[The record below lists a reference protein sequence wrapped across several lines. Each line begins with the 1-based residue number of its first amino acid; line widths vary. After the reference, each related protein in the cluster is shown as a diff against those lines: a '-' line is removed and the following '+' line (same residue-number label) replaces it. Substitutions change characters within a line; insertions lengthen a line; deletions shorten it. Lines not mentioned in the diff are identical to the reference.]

1 VVESLLREKEVLTP
15 TASVYL
21 LVAASIGF
29 ILYDEAI
36 AAIVLTFVAVGDPV
50 AGMVGERW
58 GKLSFSVGPRSG
70 RGLRASL
77 AKLICE
83 DNEKKK
89 WRRTLIENFA
99 S

>member
-1 VVESLLREKEVLTP
+1 MVESSLREGEVLTP
-15 TASVYL
+15 TASTYL
-21 LVAASIGF
+21 LVAASIVF
-29 ILYDEAI
+29 VVYDKAI
-36 AAIVLTFVAVGDPV
+36 AAIALTLVAVGDRV

-70 RGLRASL
+70 RGTRASL
-77 AKLICE
+77 AKLLCE
-83 DNEKKK
+83 DSEKKK